1 MLMNRSR
8 IRRIGPAKRGVI
20 AILVAWAPAILIVF
34 CLNLQASNQLYRYKN
49 EEGVSVINFRI
60 PPEFVH
66 KGYDII
72 NPDGS
77 LIRKV
82 PRELSK
88 EELLLRN
95 TDESRAR
102 FAEQEEQRLRAWDN
116 SLMLRYSSIDD
127 IEAAQERA
135 MRDLK
140 VRISILKSNLTTI
153 KSQIE
158 REQLKAANIER
169 SGGEVPDEMSANIDI
184 LRLEIEDTEQSI
196 VARRDEIDSV
206 NASFKRDMDRFATL
220 QDRVNMRRQQYR
232 DDAPVKKTTNY

>member
-1 MLMNRSR
+1 
-8 IRRIGPAKRGVI
+8 
-20 AILVAWAPAILIVF
+20 LVSWAPAILIVF
-34 CLNLQASNQLYRYKN
+34 CLNLQANNQLYRYKN
-49 EEGVSVINFRI
+49 DEGVPVINFRI

-77 LIRKV
+77 LIRKI
-82 PRELSK
+82 PRALSK

-95 TDESRAR
+95 TDESRVR

-116 SLMLRYSSIDD
+116 SLMLRYSSMDD

-169 SGGEVPDEMSANIDI
+169 SGGEVPEEMSGNIDI
-184 LRLEIEDTEQSI
+184 LRLDIEDTEQSI
-196 VARRDEIDSV
+196 AARRDEIDSV
-206 NASFKRDMDRFATL
+206 NAAFARDMNRFTAL
-220 QDRVNMRRQQYR
+220 QDRVNMRRQQYKN
-232 DDAPVKKTTNY
+232 APAKRSTNYQ

>member
-1 MLMNRSR
+1 MLMINSR
-8 IRRIGPAKRGVI
+8 IHRTGRNSPRII
-20 AILVAWAPAILIVF
+20 ARLVSWAPAILMGL
-34 CLNLQASNQLYRYKN
+34 CLNLEANNQLYRYKN
-49 EEGVSVINFRI
+49 DEGVSVINFRI
-60 PPEFVH
+60 PPDFVH

-77 LIRKV
+77 LVRRI

-102 FAEQEEQRLRAWDN
+102 FAEQEAQRLRAWDN
-116 SLMLRYSSIDD
+116 SLMLRYSSIED
-127 IEAAQERA
+127 IEAAQDRA

-158 REQLKAANIER
+158 RGQLKAANIER
-169 SGGEVPDEMSANIDI
+169 SGGEVPKEMSTNIDI

-196 VARRDEIDSV
+196 AARRDEIDSV
-206 NASFKRDMDRFATL
+206 NAAFRRDMDRFTTL
-220 QDRVNMRRQQYR
+220 QDRVNMRRQRYKNTPAKRSANFQ
-232 DDAPVKKTTNY
+232 

>member
-1 MLMNRSR
+1 MVINNLKT
-8 IRRIGPAKRGVI
+8 IIGSNNPSSATPRFVSW
-20 AILVAWAPAILIVF
+20 VPVVLIVF
-34 CLNLQASNQLYRYKN
+34 CLNLQAANQLYRYVN
-49 EEGVSVINFRI
+49 DEGVSVINFKI

-77 LIRKV
+77 LIRKI

-88 EELLLRN
+88 EELSLRN

-102 FAEQEEQRLRAWDN
+102 FAEEEEKRLRAWDN
-116 SLMLRYSSIDD
+116 SLMLRYSSIED

-140 VRISILKSNLTTI
+140 VRISILKSNLSTI

-169 SGGEVPDEMSANIDI
+169 SGGQVPEEISANIDI

-196 VARRDEIDSV
+196 TARRDEIESV
-206 NASFKRDMDRFATL
+206 NTTFMRDMNRFATL

-232 DDAPVKKTTNY
+232 GTTPEKRRY

>member
-1 MLMNRSR
+1 MVINNLKT
-8 IRRIGPAKRGVI
+8 IIGSNNPSSATPRFVSW
-20 AILVAWAPAILIVF
+20 VPVVLIVF
-34 CLNLQASNQLYRYKN
+34 CLNLQAANQLYRYVN
-49 EEGVSVINFRI
+49 DEGVSVINFKI

-77 LIRKV
+77 LIRKI

-88 EELLLRN
+88 EELSLRN

-102 FAEQEEQRLRAWDN
+102 FAEEEEKRLRAWDN
-116 SLMLRYSSIDD
+116 SLMLRYSSIED

-140 VRISILKSNLTTI
+140 VRISILKSNLSTI

-169 SGGEVPDEMSANIDI
+169 SGGQVPEEISANIDI

-196 VARRDEIDSV
+196 IARRDEIESV
-206 NASFKRDMDRFATL
+206 NTAFMRDMNRFATL

-232 DDAPVKKTTNY
+232 GTTPEKRRY